1 MADTPPGNAT
11 MQAFNISVIGAGLMG
26 LGIAQVFA
34 SHGHRVSLF
43 DTAEAVLEQV
53 PGRLREN
60 LRLLDLPI
68 QHAEA
73 VTVFSDLQAA
83 VRAADF
89 VFEAGPEKLPVK
101 QDIFARLA
109 AFAPRNAVLASN
121 TSVIPI
127 SAIAKGVP
135 ADQRHRVLGA
145 HWWNP
150 APLIPLVE
158 VVRTADSGERELAA
172 TIDLLQ
178 ACGKQP
184 VRVNKDVPGFV
195 GNRLQHALWR
205 EAQAL
210 ISDGVCDGETVDL
223 VVKNSFGL
231 RLPVFG
237 PIENADM
244 VGLDLTQDIHAVV
257 LADLSRATAPLPAL
271 TERVARGDLGAKSGR
286 GFLEWPAGRQH
297 ATHERLSAYLLEV
310 ARKRLANTREK
321 QHEQQ

>member
-1 MADTPPGNAT
+1 MAGTPPGNAT

-34 SHGHRVSLF
+34 CHGHCVSLF
-43 DTAEAVLEQV
+43 DTSEEVLGQV
-53 PGRLREN
+53 PHRLRQN
-60 LRLLDLPI
+60 LQLLDLPI
-68 QHAEA
+68 HLAEA
-73 VTVFSDLQAA
+73 VFTFSNLKDA
-83 VRAADF
+83 VAVADF
-89 VFEAGPEKLPVK
+89 VFEAGPEKLSIK
-101 QDIFARLA
+101 KDIFAKLA
-109 AFAPRNAVLASN
+109 AFTPSHAVLASN

-127 SAIAKGVP
+127 TEIAKGVP
-135 ADQRHRVLGA
+135 VEDRHRVVGA

-158 VVRTADSGERELAA
+158 VVRTADSGEHEITA
-172 TIDLLQ
+172 TLNLLL
-178 ACGKQP
+178 ACGKQA

-210 ISDGVCDGETVDL
+210 ISDEVCDGETIDL

-244 VGLDLTQDIHAVV
+244 VGLDLTEDIHSVV
-257 LADLSRATAPLPAL
+257 LADLSQARGPLPAL
-271 TERVARGDLGAKSGR
+271 TERVARGELGAKSGR
-286 GFLEWPAGRQH
+286 GFLEWPPGRQQ
-297 ATHERLSAYLLEV
+297 ATTERLSQYLLDV
-310 ARKRLANTREK
+310 ARKNQTKKSE
-321 QHEQQ
+321 HET

>member
-1 MADTPPGNAT
+1 MRLDLCLCV
-11 MQAFNISVIGAGLMG
+11 SDVCVHGLP
-26 LGIAQVFA
+26 GIAQVFA

-43 DTAEAVLEQV
+43 DTCSQVLEQV

-60 LRLLDLPI
+60 LQMLDLPTR
-68 QHAEA
+68 HAEA
-73 VTVFSDLQAA
+73 VTTFCDLESA
-83 VRAADF
+83 VKAADF
-89 VFEAGPEKLPVK
+89 VFEAGPEKLAIK
-101 QDIFARLA
+101 QEIFARLV
-109 AFAPRNAVLASN
+109 AFTSANAVLASN

-127 SAIAKGVP
+127 TEIAKGVP
-135 ADQRHRVLGA
+135 AEQRHRVLGA

-158 VVRTADSGERELAA
+158 VVRTADTGEQALIS

-178 ACGKQP
+178 ACGKQA
-184 VRVNKDVPGFV
+184 VRVNRDVPGFV

-237 PIENADM
+237 PIENADL
-244 VGLDLTQDIHAVV
+244 VGLDLTQDIHEVV
-257 LADLSRATAPLPAL
+257 LADLSQATGPLPAL

-286 GFLEWPAGRQH
+286 GFLEWPAGRQQ
-297 ATHERLSAYLLEV
+297 ATRERLSAYLLDV
-310 ARKRLANTREK
+310 ARKRNAKPLEER
-321 QHEQQ
+321 HEQE

>member
-1 MADTPPGNAT
+1 

-34 SHGHRVSLF
+34 IHGHRVSLF
-43 DTAEAVLEQV
+43 DTSEQV
-53 PGRLREN
+53 LGQVTDRLRHN
-60 LRLLDLPI
+60 LQLLDLPVY
-68 QHAEA
+68 HVEA
-73 VTVFSDLQAA
+73 VTTHSDLEEA
-83 VRAADF
+83 VKSADF
-89 VFEAGPEKLPVK
+89 VFEAGPEKLAIK
-101 QDIFARLA
+101 QEIFSKLA
-109 AFAPRNAVLASN
+109 AFAPSAAILASN

-127 SAIAKGVP
+127 TEIAKGVP
-135 ADQRHRVLGA
+135 PEQRHRVVGA

-158 VVRTADSGERELAA
+158 VVRTADSGERELTA
-172 TIDLLQ
+172 TMNLLLS
-178 ACGKQP
+178 CGKQA

-210 ISDGVCDGETVDL
+210 ISDGVCDGETIDL

-244 VGLDLTQDIHAVV
+244 VGLDLTQDIHSVV
-257 LADLSRATAPLPAL
+257 LADLSQATGPVPAL

-286 GFLEWPAGRQH
+286 GFLDWPAGRQQ
-297 ATHERLSAYLLEV
+297 ATTERLSQYLLDV
-310 ARKRLANTREK
+310 ARKNLARKSEHN
-321 QHEQQ
+321 HEQE

>member
-1 MADTPPGNAT
+1 

-43 DTAEAVLEQV
+43 DTSEEVLGQV
-53 PGRLREN
+53 PDRLRHN
-60 LRLLDLPI
+60 LQLLDLPI
-68 QHAEA
+68 HHAEA
-73 VTVFSDLQAA
+73 VTTFSNLRNA
-83 VRAADF
+83 VASADF
-89 VFEAGPEKLPVK
+89 VFEAGPEKLAVK
-101 QDIFARLA
+101 QDIFAQLA
-109 AFAPRNAVLASN
+109 EFTPPHAVLASN

-127 SAIAKGVP
+127 TEIAKGVP
-135 ADQRHRVLGA
+135 ASKRYRVVGA

-158 VVRTADSGERELAA
+158 VVRTADSGESEITS
-172 TIDLLQ
+172 TIDLLL
-178 ACGKQP
+178 ACGKQA

-210 ISDGVCDGETVDL
+210 ISDDVCDGETIDL

-244 VGLDLTQDIHAVV
+244 VGLDLTQDIHSVV
-257 LADLSRATAPLPAL
+257 LADLSQATGPLPAL
-271 TERVARGDLGAKSGR
+271 TERVARGELGAKSGR
-286 GFLEWPAGRQH
+286 GFLEWPAGRQQ
-297 ATHERLSAYLLEV
+297 ATSERLSKYLLDV
-310 ARKRLANTREK
+310 ARKNLAEK
-321 QHEQQ
+321 SEHNHEQE